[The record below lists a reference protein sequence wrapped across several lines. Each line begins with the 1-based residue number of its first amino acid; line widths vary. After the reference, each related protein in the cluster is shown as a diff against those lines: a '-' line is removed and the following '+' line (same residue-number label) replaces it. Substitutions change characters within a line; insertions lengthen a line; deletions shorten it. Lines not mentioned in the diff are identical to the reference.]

1 MKILRLLNKKNLSI
15 IIIYMLSFISAIA
28 EDKPVD
34 IWNIDKKEI
43 EAASEVKSSVEKV
56 EAISKSSI
64 YEMQTDRNKD
74 SITLDQKL
82 VSKEIKI
89 AGLYDPEDYGLSI
102 DMWSNSNGSVLKKI
116 FENINNYDL
125 SSDAS
130 EILNISMLTNA
141 YHPSKNISE
150 QEFLEFKSSWLIKN
164 SNFELIEEYL
174 IKNQI
179 INLHPELMRHLVDR
193 YLSQSDLKKSCE
205 IFSKNKEPIDDKYL
219 SKFNLYCLINNGQSE
234 EAQLIFDLKKELGFE
249 DNYFEN
255 KINFLFGYIEEVDK
269 EISETS
275 ILDFHLAHRTNSEFQ
290 FEPTKKTPKLI
301 LMH

>member
-89 AGLYDPEDYGLSI
+89 AGLYDPED
-102 DMWSNSNGSVLKKI
+102 
-116 FENINNYDL
+116 
-125 SSDAS
+125 
-130 EILNISMLTNA
+130 
-141 YHPSKNISE
+141 H
-150 QEFLEFKSSWLIKN
+150 
-164 SNFELIEEYL
+164 
-174 IKNQI
+174 
-179 INLHPELMRHLVDR
+179 
-193 YLSQSDLKKSCE
+193 
-205 IFSKNKEPIDDKYL
+205 
-219 SKFNLYCLINNGQSE
+219 
-234 EAQLIFDLKKELGFE
+234 
-249 DNYFEN
+249 
-255 KINFLFGYIEEVDK
+255 
-269 EISETS
+269 
-275 ILDFHLAHRTNSEFQ
+275 
-290 FEPTKKTPKLI
+290 
-301 LMH
+301 